1 MTALAGAVA
10 GDAWR
15 QVHEAIAR
23 LWRRGHSPQQA
34 DTIGAELDELREQLL
49 QARRDGD
56 TGTEHALEGAWQHRP
71 LARRCN
77 PVGCPAAAP
86 GSAAA
91 PCTTGTTGSSPVRA
105 SGSKRCGDRRS
116 CGTGAAGPVTCLA
129 GGVSRALVSASV
141 DAGDWESDG
150 AYVKLGRS
158 GRASASG

>member
-1 MTALAGAVA
+1 MTAGLPTPHPARPPARYVEDRGRYATFDGEGAVVDRSAAVTALAGAVA

-105 SGSKRCGDRRS
+105 SGSKRCT
-116 CGTGAAGPVTCLA
+116 TGGRAV
-129 GGVSRALVSASV
+129 RALQA
-141 DAGDWESDG
+141 
-150 AYVKLGRS
+150 R
-158 GRASASG
+158 